1 MTPPTEH
8 SKPLVTHLKKIEI
21 QELHDKEFR
30 IIILRM
36 LRELQDLMKLGKQY
50 TNKMRT
56 STKYVENI
64 KKN

>member
-1 MTPPTEH
+1 M
-8 SKPLVTHLKKIEI
+8 
-21 QELHDKEFR
+21 HDKEFR
-30 IIILRM
+30 IVILRM

-64 KKN
+64 KKNQTSFAAEEYNNWTEEFNREHQQ